1 LPAIANYC
9 KWANVRRIWARGLVD
24 HAPEEELM
32 EENAKFK
39 QLSDTQQ
46 QLIVAASGNHIASHR
61 TASFVNS
68 VADISYHSC

>member
-1 LPAIANYC
+1 
-9 KWANVRRIWARGLVD
+9 
-24 HAPEEELM
+24 M

-61 TASFVNS
+61 TACFVNS